1 MSEFNSYAKKVDE
14 IARTVFAE
22 YVERE
27 QALKKATDKM
37 NASANGSAL
46 EKARAK
52 ADYEQEKETYGH
64 FLRNNPGQAKD
75 DIANIRAELEKAIS
89 SQHVFDAEQ
98 VDSVTLELLKSGLLT
113 AREYADIL
121 TKAEKTKNYTL
132 SQLVG
137 RYAMKQ
143 ARETSDT
150 MEQNALYSVHARSNA
165 DSANRYLADFDTLTD
180 IFNRTVNNTAMIG
193 YWDSLAGSIIEN
205 F

>member
-1 MSEFNSYAKKVDE
+1 MSQYNSYAKKVDE

-27 QALKKATDKM
+27 QALKEATAKM

-52 ADYEQEKETYGH
+52 ANFEQEKETYGH
-64 FLRNNPGQAKD
+64 FLRNVPEQAKD
-75 DIANIRAELEKAIS
+75 DIATVRAELEKAIS

-98 VDSVTLELLKSGLLT
+98 VDTVTLELLKSGLLS
-113 AREYADIL
+113 ARDFADIL
-121 TKAEKTKNYTL
+121 TKAEKNKNYTL

-143 ARETSDT
+143 AKDT
-150 MEQNALYSVHARSNA
+150 NDKMEQNALYSVHARSNA
-165 DSANRYLADFDTLTD
+165 DSANKYLADFDVLAD
-180 IFNRTVNNTAMIG
+180 VFNRTMNNTAMIG
-193 YWDSLAGSIIEN
+193 HWEQLTGNIIEN

>member
-1 MSEFNSYAKKVDE
+1 MSQYNTFAKKVDE

-27 QALKKATDKM
+27 QALKEATAKM

-52 ADYEQEKETYGH
+52 ANYEQEKETYGH
-64 FLRNNPGQAKD
+64 FLRNVPEQAKD
-75 DIANIRAELEKAIS
+75 DILNLRGELEKAIS
-89 SQHVFDAEQ
+89 SQHVFDTEQ
-98 VDSVTLELLKSGLLT
+98 VDAVTLELLKSGLLT
-113 AREYADIL
+113 AREFADIL
-121 TKAEKTKNYTL
+121 TKAEKNKNYTL

-143 ARETSDT
+143 AKDT
-150 MEQNALYSVHARSNA
+150 NDKMEQDALYLVHARSNA
-165 DSANRYLADFDTLTD
+165 DSANKYLTDFDALTD

-193 YWDSLAGSIIEN
+193 HWDNLTGSIIEN

>member
-27 QALKKATDKM
+27 QALKEATAKM

-52 ADYEQEKETYGH
+52 ANYEQEKETYGH
-64 FLRNNPGQAKD
+64 FFRNVPEQAKV

-98 VDSVTLELLKSGLLT
+98 VDAVTLELLKSGLLT
-113 AREYADIL
+113 AREFADIL
-121 TKAEKTKNYTL
+121 TKAEKNKNYTL

-165 DSANRYLADFDTLTD
+165 DSANKYLADFDALTD

>member
-27 QALKKATDKM
+27 QALKEAAAKM

-52 ADYEQEKETYGH
+52 ANYEQEKETYGH
-64 FLRNNPGQAKD
+64 FLRNVPEQAKD
-75 DIANIRAELEKAIS
+75 DILNLRAGLEKAIS
-89 SQHVFDAEQ
+89 SQHVFDTEQ
-98 VDSVTLELLKSGLLT
+98 VDAVTLELLKSGLLS
-113 AREYADIL
+113 ARDFADIL
-121 TKAEKTKNYTL
+121 TKAEKNKNYTL

-143 ARETSDT
+143 ARETGDT

-165 DSANRYLADFDTLTD
+165 DSANKYLANFDALTD

-193 YWDSLAGSIIEN
+193 HWDNLTGSIIEN

>member
-27 QALKKATDKM
+27 QALKEATAKM

-52 ADYEQEKETYGH
+52 ANYEQEKETYGH
-64 FLRNNPGQAKD
+64 FLRNVPEQAKD
-75 DIANIRAELEKAIS
+75 DILNLRAGLEKAIS
-89 SQHVFDAEQ
+89 SQHVFDTEQ
-98 VDSVTLELLKSGLLT
+98 VDAVTLELLKSGLLS
-113 AREYADIL
+113 ARDFADIL
-121 TKAEKTKNYTL
+121 TKAEKNKNYTL

-165 DSANRYLADFDTLTD
+165 DSANKYLADFDALTD

-193 YWDSLAGSIIEN
+193 HWDNLTGSIIEN

>member
-1 MSEFNSYAKKVDE
+1 MSQYNSYAKKVDE

-27 QALKKATDKM
+27 QALKEATAKM

-52 ADYEQEKETYGH
+52 ANYEQEKETYGH
-64 FLRNNPGQAKD
+64 FFRNVPGQAKV

-113 AREYADIL
+113 AREFADIL
-121 TKAEKTKNYTL
+121 TKAEKNKNYTL

-143 ARETSDT
+143 AKDT
-150 MEQNALYSVHARSNA
+150 NDKMEQDALYLVHARSNA
-165 DSANRYLADFDTLTD
+165 DSANKYLTDFDALTD

-193 YWDSLAGSIIEN
+193 HWDNLTGSIVEN

>member
-1 MSEFNSYAKKVDE
+1 MSQYKSYAKKVDE

-27 QALKKATDKM
+27 HAMQEARDKM
-37 NASANGSAL
+37 SASANGSAL

-52 ADYEQEKETYGH
+52 ANYEQEKETYGH
-64 FLRNNPGQAKD
+64 FFRNVPEQAKV

-113 AREYADIL
+113 ARDFSDIL
-121 TKAEKTKNYTL
+121 TKAEKNKNYTL

-143 ARETSDT
+143 AKDT
-150 MEQNALYSVHARSNA
+150 NDKMEQDALYLVHARSNA
-165 DSANRYLADFDTLTD
+165 DSANKYLTDFDALTD

-193 YWDSLAGSIIEN
+193 HWDNLTGSIIEN

>member
-46 EKARAK
+46 EKARAQ
-52 ADYEQEKETYGH
+52 ANYEQEKETYNH
-64 FLRNNPGQAKD
+64 FLRNEFEQAKVD
-75 DIANIRAELEKAIS
+75 VANLRGELEKAIS
-89 SQHVFDAEQ
+89 SRHVFDAEQ
-98 VDSVTLELLKSGLLT
+98 VDTVTLELLKSGLLS
-113 AREYADIL
+113 ARDFADIL
-121 TKAEKTKNYTL
+121 TKAEKNKNYTL

-165 DSANRYLADFDTLTD
+165 DSANKYLADFDALTD

-193 YWDSLAGSIIEN
+193 HWDSLAGSIIEN

>member
-64 FLRNNPGQAKD
+64 FLRNNPEQAKD

-98 VDSVTLELLKSGLLT
+98 VDAVTLELLKSGLLT
-113 AREYADIL
+113 AREFADIL
-121 TKAEKTKNYTL
+121 TKAEKNKNYTL

-165 DSANRYLADFDTLTD
+165 DSANRYLADFDALTD
-180 IFNRTVNNTAMIG
+180 VFNRTMNNTAMIG
-193 YWDSLAGSIIEN
+193 HWEQLTGNIIEN

>member
-1 MSEFNSYAKKVDE
+1 MSQYKSYAKKVDE

-27 QALKKATDKM
+27 HAMQEARDKM
-37 NASANGSAL
+37 SASANGSAL

-52 ADYEQEKETYGH
+52 ANYEQEKETYGH
-64 FLRNNPGQAKD
+64 FFRNVPEQAKV

-89 SQHVFDAEQ
+89 AQHVFDAEQ

-113 AREYADIL
+113 ARDFSDIL
-121 TKAEKTKNYTL
+121 TKAEKNKNYTL

-143 ARETSDT
+143 AKDTNDT
-150 MEQNALYSVHARSNA
+150 MEQDALYLVHARSHA
-165 DSANRYLADFDTLTD
+165 DSANKYLTDFDALTD

-193 YWDSLAGSIIEN
+193 HWDNLTGSIIEN